1 MNTRKLSNPS
11 AQRPS
16 RKGRRFIE
24 QAAIFFRGFIENPGM
39 VASVIPSSRS
49 TIDAMLARVDWQGCR
64 LFVEYGPGVGTFTT
78 HILDRLPADGK
89 LLAIDTNARFVDY
102 LRETIDDPRLEV
114 VLGSAA
120 DVERFVRESG
130 HAGADY
136 IISGLPFS
144 SLPAT
149 VAGNI
154 ADATYRVMNEGG
166 AFMTY
171 QFKPV
176 ARELTQARFEQIET
190 GLALMNVPPCLLT
203 WGWKHKAQTAR
214 EVESRPLAAI
224 NALNR

>member
-1 MNTRKLSNPS
+1 MSTQQLNRSAARKSQGGIRHFVRS
-11 AQRPS
+11 
-16 RKGRRFIE
+16 
-24 QAAIFFRGFIENPGM
+24 AAIFFRGFLEHPGM
-39 VASVIPSSRS
+39 VASVIPSSKS
-49 TIDAMLARVDWQGCR
+49 TIDAMLAPVDWANCR

-78 HILDRLPADGK
+78 HILDRLPQGST

-102 LRETIDDPRLEV
+102 LRETIDDPRFDV

-144 SLPAT
+144 SLPTA
-149 VAGNI
+149 VASDI

-171 QFKPV
+171 QFKPT
-176 ARELTQARFEQIET
+176 ARQLTQARFERSDT

-203 WGWKHKAQTAR
+203 WGWKDEALAAR
-214 EVESRPLAAI
+214 EAAE
-224 NALNR
+224 

>member
-1 MNTRKLSNPS
+1 MSTQQLNRPVARKSQTGIRHFLRS
-11 AQRPS
+11 
-16 RKGRRFIE
+16 
-24 QAAIFFRGFIENPGM
+24 AAIFFRGFVEHPGM
-39 VASVIPSSRS
+39 VASVIPSSQS
-49 TIDAMLARVDWQGCR
+49 TIDAMLAPVDWANCR
-64 LFVEYGPGVGTFTT
+64 LFVEYGPGVGTFTGP
-78 HILDRLPADGK
+78 ILDRLPPEGR

-144 SLPAT
+144 SLPEA
-149 VAGNI
+149 VAGDI

-176 ARELTQARFEQIET
+176 ARELTQARFERIDT
-190 GLALMNVPPCLLT
+190 GLALMNIPPCLLT
-203 WGWKHKAQTAR
+203 WGWKDEALATR
-214 EVESRPLAAI
+214 EAAE
-224 NALNR
+224 

>member
-1 MNTRKLSNPS
+1 MNIRKLSSP
-11 AQRPS
+11 AAHRPS
-16 RKGRRFIE
+16 RKGRRFLE
-24 QAAIFFRGFIENPGM
+24 QAAIFFRGFIEHPGM

-49 TIDAMLARVDWQGCR
+49 TIDAMLARIDWQGCR

-89 LLAIDTNARFVDY
+89 LLAIDTSPRFVDY

-120 DVERFVRESG
+120 DVESFVRAAG
-130 HAGADY
+130 HASADF

-144 SLPAT
+144 SLPAD
-149 VAGNI
+149 VAEDII
-154 ADATYRVMNEGG
+154 AASYRVMGDGG

-171 QFKPV
+171 QFKPT
-176 ARELTQARFEQIET
+176 ARELTQARFERIDT

-203 WGWKHKAQTAR
+203 WGWKDEARTAR
-214 EVESRPLAAI
+214 EAAE
-224 NALNR
+224 

>member
-1 MNTRKLSNPS
+1 MSTQQLNRSVARKSQGGIRHFVRS
-11 AQRPS
+11 
-16 RKGRRFIE
+16 
-24 QAAIFFRGFIENPGM
+24 AAIFFRGFLEHPGM
-39 VASVIPSSRS
+39 VASVIPSSKS
-49 TIDAMLARVDWQGCR
+49 TIDAMLAPVDWANCR

-78 HILDRLPADGK
+78 HILDRLPQGST

-102 LRETIDDPRLEV
+102 LKETIDDPRFDV

-144 SLPAT
+144 SLP
-149 VAGNI
+149 VAVASDI

-171 QFKPV
+171 QFKPT
-176 ARELTQARFEQIET
+176 ARELTQARFERSDT

-203 WGWKHKAQTAR
+203 WGWKDNALAAR
-214 EVESRPLAAI
+214 EAAE
-224 NALNR
+224 

>member
-1 MNTRKLSNPS
+1 MSTQQLNRSAARKSQGGIRHFVRS
-11 AQRPS
+11 
-16 RKGRRFIE
+16 
-24 QAAIFFRGFIENPGM
+24 AAIFFRGFLEHPGM
-39 VASVIPSSRS
+39 VASVIPSSKS
-49 TIDAMLARVDWQGCR
+49 TIDAMLAPVDWANCR

-78 HILDRLPADGK
+78 HILDRLPQGST

-102 LRETIDDPRLEV
+102 LKETIDDPRFDV

-144 SLPAT
+144 SLPTA
-149 VAGNI
+149 VASDI

-171 QFKPV
+171 QFKPT
-176 ARELTQARFEQIET
+176 ARQLTQARFERSDT

-203 WGWKHKAQTAR
+203 WGWKDEALAAR
-214 EVESRPLAAI
+214 EAAE
-224 NALNR
+224 